1 MRNIRTRTK
10 CIRVSS
16 DKSSGVCRCYSDLQ
30 LRYLEKLDK
39 DNDVKEV
46 RLNVKLQDLDIEGTY
61 STDFVITLKDETTRI
76 RECVLRKH
84 LTKPLTIKR
93 RTSAFRSPIPAVKTK
108 ASTRPNKLRY
118 EAI

>member
-46 RLNVKLQDLDIEGTY
+46 RLNVKLQDLDIEDTY
-61 STDFVITLKDETTRI
+61 STDFVMTLKDGTTRI

-84 LTKPLTIKR
+84 LTKPLTIKLLDVSR
-93 RTSAFRSPIPAVKTK
+93 VCWLSRGYSDWGIVIDE
-108 ASTRPNKLRY
+108 NK
-118 EAI
+118 